1 MKNLLNVDPVKGF
14 IISITSFVA
23 GVTPD
28 AAMAAEPVI
37 HQSAVQCSI
46 VFYFQITA
54 FTVTI
59 VAGLFSAYLSYK
71 KLTKK

>member
-1 MKNLLNVDPVKGF
+1 MMNLLNIDPEKGF
-14 IISITSFVA
+14 MVGVTSFVA

-28 AAMAAEPVI
+28 VAIAAEPVML
-37 HQSAVQCSI
+37 QSVTQCSI

-59 VAGLFSAYLSYK
+59 IAGLFSAYLSYK
-71 KLTKK
+71 RITRK